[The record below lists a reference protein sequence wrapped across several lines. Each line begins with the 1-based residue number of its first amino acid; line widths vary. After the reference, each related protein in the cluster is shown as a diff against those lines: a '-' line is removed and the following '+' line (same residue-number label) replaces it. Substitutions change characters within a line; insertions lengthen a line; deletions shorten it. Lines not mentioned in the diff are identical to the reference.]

1 MFSKGYAKNWLR
13 EIFIIDSFLKTNP
26 WTYKLRNLNREKN
39 RKLLWKRIVAECII
53 NEVFSEPDSHIRDKV
68 KVVFDL
74 SNYPNKKELERATDI
89 DTSDI
94 TAKKDV
100 IPLKA
105 EVE

>member
-1 MFSKGYAKNWLR
+1 MRY
-13 EIFIIDSFLKTNP
+13 
-26 WTYKLRNLNREKN
+26 
-39 RKLLWKRIVAECII
+39 
-53 NEVFSEPDSHIRDKV
+53 FSEPDSHIRDKV
-68 KVVFDL
+68 KVVFEL